1 MPFSY
6 PPEAVDECLRLY
18 LRFNGQQHDRIEK
31 EMRRNWRGWSKQN
44 LFTRGDK
51 LGWIDKYGWE
61 LALKEK
67 IALANSGQAVTEEQS
82 LFNEIAQVRKRLHEL
97 IVKGSKDRDVFY
109 QHLAYCRLAVSALA
123 KLKGAGLTFD
133 SFVAFWEQL
142 LDWLPD
148 MSPDAAS
155 ALLAVADQLLD
166 RARTEYGE
174 QEANSNDGKL

>member
-1 MPFSY
+1 MPRSY
-6 PPEAVDECLRLY
+6 DETAVDKCFRLY

-31 EMRRNWRGWSKQN
+31 EMQKEYPRWSKQN
-44 LFTRGDK
+44 LYTRGDK
-51 LGWIDKYGWE
+51 IGWIEKNGWE
-61 LALKEK
+61 RAVKEK
-67 IALANSGQAVTEEQS
+67 IACANSNQAVTEEQA
-82 LFNEIAQVRKRLHEL
+82 LFSEIAQARKRLHEKIL
-97 IVKGSKDRDVFY
+97 AGCVDRDVVY

-155 ALLAVADQLLD
+155 ALLSVADELLD
-166 RARTEYGE
+166 RARKEYGE
-174 QEANSNDGKL
+174 QEADSQDRKL